1 MTSSHSF
8 IGTQSVHHIELISW
22 GFIKHSQYSSSLEA
36 ATHTFLHS
44 SEDEPQAHPAE
55 PLGNIKK
62 ICYKEKKS
70 SREFIGLVTE
80 SWWAWNTVSKE
91 KRLCLYPA
99 HKRGQVVGGERTNYP
114 ASQSFRRQQR
124 PLSFQRGSTVRVN
137 DWKIFIKK
145 KLHELKF

>member
-1 MTSSHSF
+1 MTSTHSF

-55 PLGNIKK
+55 PLGNIKTGDCLK
-62 ICYKEKKS
+62 ISYKGKKS
-70 SREFIGLVTE
+70 SREFVGLVTE
-80 SWWAWNTVSKE
+80 LDPGGLEMQFLRRNYELGFVYILPTKE
-91 KRLCLYPA
+91 
-99 HKRGQVVGGERTNYP
+99 VMGGKRTNYP

-124 PLSFQRGSTVRVN
+124 PLSFQRGSTGRVN
-137 DWKIFIKK
+137 
-145 KLHELKF
+145 E